1 MQRQTL
7 EAAARQDSGKGA
19 ARRLRAGG
27 WVPGVAYGS
36 GVETLQIQV
45 QARPLMKALEAGGAT
60 LLALSGVA
68 PLAGRLC
75 LVKEL
80 QRDPATRAP
89 LHCDFYAVDLKRKI
103 EVSIPIHV
111 EGKAPG
117 VVAGGVLEPM
127 IRELPVKCLP
137 LAIPDRIDVDVSALQ
152 IGDSIRVGDLRLPEG
167 VEADVDP
174 TTGVVHVIV
183 PKAEVEAAPVAEE
196 VPAEGE
202 AAAAA
207 AEGAEGEKPEKG
219 EKAEKTE
226 KPERKGKERGE

>member
-7 EAAARQDSGKGA
+7 EAATRQDSGKGA
-19 ARRLRAGG
+19 MRRLRARG

-60 LLALSGVA
+60 LLAISGVA

-152 IGDSIRVGDLRLPEG
+152 IGDSIRVADLRLPEG

-174 TTGVVHVIV
+174 ATGVVHVII

-207 AEGAEGEKPEKG
+207 TAEGAEGEKG

>member
-7 EAAARQDSGKGA
+7 EAAARPDSGKGA
-19 ARRLRAGG
+19 ARRLRATG
-27 WVPGVAYGS
+27 WVPGIAYGA
-36 GVETLQIQV
+36 GVEALQIQV
-45 QARPLMKALEAGGAT
+45 RARPLMKALESGGAT
-60 LLALSGVA
+60 LLALSGVL
-68 PLAGRLC
+68 PLDGRLC

-89 LHCDFYAVDLKRKI
+89 LHCDFYAVDLTRKI
-103 EVSIPIHV
+103 EVSIPLHV

-167 VEADVDP
+167 VETELDP

-183 PKAEVEAAPVAEE
+183 PRAEVEAAPAAEE
-196 VPAEGE
+196 APAEGE

-207 AEGAEGEKPEKG
+207 GEGADGEKSEKSEKG
-219 EKAEKTE
+219 EKAE
-226 KPERKGKERGE
+226 KPERKGKERD